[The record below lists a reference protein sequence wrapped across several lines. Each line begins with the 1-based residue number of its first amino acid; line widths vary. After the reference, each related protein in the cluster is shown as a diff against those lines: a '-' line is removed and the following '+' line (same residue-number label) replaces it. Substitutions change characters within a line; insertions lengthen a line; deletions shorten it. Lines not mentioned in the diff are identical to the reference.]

1 MMLKEPILVSACFL
15 GIKCRYNGDI
25 NTHKEIASLSE
36 KYNLIP
42 VCPEILGGLV
52 TPRPAAERLG
62 ELVVNKEGQDVTSY
76 FKLGA
81 ERTAD
86 IALEHGCQQAVLKA
100 QSPSCGCGIIY
111 DGTFSGKKIAGNGVT
126 AEKLLAMNINVVNEN
141 TLQNLK

>member
-1 MMLKEPILVSACFL
+1 MLKEPILVSACFL

-81 ERTAD
+81 ERTAA
-86 IALEHGCQQAVLKA
+86 IAAEQGCQQAVLKA

-126 AEKLLAMNINVVNEN
+126 AEKLLAMNVNVVNEN
-141 TLQNLK
+141 NLQNLK

>member
-1 MMLKEPILVSACFL
+1 MIKEPILVSACFL
-15 GIKCRYNGDI
+15 GIKCRYNGEI
-25 NTHKEIASLSE
+25 NTNEAIASLTD
-36 KYNLIP
+36 KYELIP

-62 ELVVNKEGQDVTSY
+62 EIVINKEGEDVTSY

-81 ERTAD
+81 ERTAA
-86 IALEHGCQQAVLKA
+86 IAVEHDCQQAVLKA

-111 DGTFSGKKIAGNGVT
+111 DGTFSGKKITGNGVA